1 MMNLLGREIRC
12 PEPDDLKNLALSFAE
27 ALKGG
32 EVCLMYGE
40 VGAGKTFFTTALV
53 EALGGDSRM
62 VASPSFT
69 LVNEYD
75 LVKGR
80 VLHHVDLYRLDG
92 VVEEDAIDQEWW
104 MEPEGEDISCVE
116 WAERLGDWRPEQ
128 GYALHFSHGDPG
140 RVVRIE
146 LLS

>member
-80 VLHHVDLYRLDG
+80 VLHHRICFAPAPIAFRVAFPIIPGSVPLGAFVSSLVAPSIVTHLTQACRLARKRSG
-92 VVEEDAIDQEWW
+92 QR
-104 MEPEGEDISCVE
+104 C
-116 WAERLGDWRPEQ
+116 
-128 GYALHFSHGDPG
+128 
-140 RVVRIE
+140 
-146 LLS
+146 